1 MGVGNVDLNIRSLD
15 YNTFD
20 DDDPGTIIL
29 VRLIAWCDRY
39 KKCKE
44 YRKEI
49 SKKLIPVVWHS
60 RLVHVK
66 GWEKGNR
73 TILIDEK

>member
-1 MGVGNVDLNIRSLD
+1 MVLVNADSDNVTFFCNDMGVGNVDLNIRSLD

-44 YRKEI
+44 HRKEI
-49 SKKLIPVVWHS
+49 SLKLIPVVWHS
-60 RLVHVK
+60 RR
-66 GWEKGNR
+66 W
-73 TILIDEK
+73 